1 MLASLTVR
9 HGSGLGGRLLHPEFN
24 HAQQLVNKKQSVL
37 QPRDVVSEVAT
48 GKQFAGWLKTAAARH
63 LHQVVYVCFT
73 LFV

>member
-1 MLASLTVR
+1 MVLALVD
-9 HGSGLGGRLLHPEFN
+9 GLCNHDTIFLHPEFN
-24 HAQQLVNKKQSVL
+24 LAQQLVNKKQSVL